1 MDASKIGEKL
11 ISLRGEKTQAEVANA
26 LGITQESISYYEN
39 GKRIPSDEVKIKL
52 AEYYGTTVQAIF
64 FET

>member
-26 LGITQESISYYEN
+26 LGITQESISFYEN

>member
-11 ISLRGEKTQAEVANA
+11 VSLRGEKTQAEVANA

>member
-1 MDASKIGEKL
+1 MDASRIGEKL
-11 ISLRGEKTQAEVANA
+11 VSLRGEKTQEEVANA
-26 LGITQESISYYEN
+26 LGITQESISFYEN